1 MTHKEKA
8 RDYFLQGF
16 NCSQALFAAFSD
28 ITGMDEET
36 ALKISAPFGA
46 GMGKMREVCGACS
59 GMFMVAGLIY
69 GYHENP
75 DVKAKE
81 DHYKIIQELAEKF
94 KEENGGSIICRELLE
109 GLSKNT
115 LPTPDERTAEYY
127 KKRPCL
133 KIVESAAQIIEEY
146 ISQNI

>member
-8 RDYFLQGF
+8 REYFLKGY

-28 ITGMDEET
+28 VTGMDEET

-46 GMGKMREVCGACS
+46 GMGKMREVCGAAS

-69 GYHENP
+69 GYSENP
-75 DVKAKE
+75 NAEVKE
-81 DHYKIIQELAEKF
+81 EHYKIIQHLAEEF
-94 KEENGGSIICRELLE
+94 KKENGGSIICRELLA
-109 GLSKNT
+109 GLKTNT
-115 LPTPDERTAEYY
+115 LPAPDERTAEYY

-133 KIVESAAQIIEEY
+133 KIVESAAEILDNY
-146 ISQNI
+146 INSK

>member
-8 RDYFLQGF
+8 REYFLKGY

-28 ITGMDEET
+28 VTGMDEET

-46 GMGKMREVCGACS
+46 GMGKMREVCGAVS

-69 GYHENP
+69 GYSENP
-75 DVKAKE
+75 NAEVKE
-81 DHYKIIQELAEKF
+81 EHYKIIQHLAEEF
-94 KEENGGSIICRELLE
+94 KKENGGSIICRELLA
-109 GLSKNT
+109 GLKTNT
-115 LPTPDERTAEYY
+115 LPAPDERTAEYY

-133 KIVESAAQIIEEY
+133 KIVESAAEILDNY
-146 ISQNI
+146 INSK